1 MRSSVSR
8 RQFLAR
14 AWVLGAAVALAGSDG
29 WRLPVRAADVPG
41 NDQAAAVLDAL
52 ARDTAS
58 GLAAFILPG
67 PDPYSVA
74 QGVSSP
80 TPGAIDAGVVDA
92 LARAG
97 DFFVPYPDEYFRP
110 VARAFLTGMQ
120 ENGIALPAP
129 LQQVPA
135 APAEQLDDALQS
147 LFQNDQAIPLTLAVG
162 MLLNFLATQVNPAS
176 MHGQFLSPFSRLS
189 FDEKAKA
196 MEMLERPDPDLVAM
210 IDGNLSEPNRGSVS
224 GLLQFLGFALYG
236 LTAFLGY
243 GEFAVFDLGTRT
255 LEKRPVGWDLSGY
268 RPGSK
273 ASGDGWDEL
282 KGYYQGRR
290 EATG

>member
-1 MRSSVSR
+1 
-8 RQFLAR
+8 
-14 AWVLGAAVALAGSDG
+14 VALAGSEG
-29 WRLPVRAADVPG
+29 WRLPVGAAEVPG
-41 NDQAAAVLDAL
+41 NNQAAALLDAL

-58 GLAAFILPG
+58 GLAAFIVPG

-74 QGVSSP
+74 QGVSSSK
-80 TPGAIDAGVVDA
+80 PGAIDAGVVQ
-92 LARAG
+92 
-97 DFFVPYPDEYFRP
+97 YFRP
-110 VARAFLTGMQ
+110 VARAFVTGMQ

-129 LQQVPA
+129 LQQVPVA
-135 APAEQLDDALQS
+135 TAEQLDDALQS

-243 GEFAVFDLGTRT
+243 GEFAVFDRGTHT

>member
-1 MRSSVSR
+1 
-8 RQFLAR
+8 
-14 AWVLGAAVALAGSDG
+14 
-29 WRLPVRAADVPG
+29 
-41 NDQAAAVLDAL
+41 
-52 ARDTAS
+52 
-58 GLAAFILPG
+58 LAAFIVPG

-74 QGVSSP
+74 QGVSSS

-92 LARAG
+92 LLLAG
-97 DFFVPYPDEYFRP
+97 DFFVPYPDQYFRP
-110 VARAFLTGMQ
+110 VARAFVTGMQ
-120 ENGIALPAP
+120 EHGIALTAP
-129 LQQVPA
+129 LQQVPVATA
-135 APAEQLDDALQS
+135 A
-147 LFQNDQAIPLTLAVG
+147 
-162 MLLNFLATQVNPAS
+162 LLNGLATQLDPAAK
-176 MHGQFLSPFSRLS
+176 HDQFLTTFTRHS

-196 MEMLERPDPDLVAM
+196 IEMLERPDPDLVTM